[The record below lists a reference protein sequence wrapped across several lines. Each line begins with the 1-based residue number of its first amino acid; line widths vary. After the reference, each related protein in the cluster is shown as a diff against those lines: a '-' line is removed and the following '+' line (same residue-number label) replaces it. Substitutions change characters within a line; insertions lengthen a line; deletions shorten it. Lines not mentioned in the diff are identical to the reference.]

1 MHSFLYFS
9 QWPSKLVVTLAF
21 AFLLLQPPMA
31 ALAQSEKAS
40 TATQKSTTQEASE
53 EGDEAVTPQRPKTS
67 VTSDRPLEATERQG
81 EDRRLVVSV
90 AGNRAV
96 RAILSN
102 PFIPQ
107 TPKVRFAGSSPR
119 VGVFGQLLHMSC
131 EADNSLLVDASTV
144 NDQGERQMG
153 TWRVEPDGSILAED
167 VFQYAANDL
176 SWVRRIPRYKFK
188 DGSAIRANL
197 PAGEKSA
204 RRIFDSHHDE
214 VIYASSKYSGEGH
227 VYLGSI
233 FSLWRQNSQGQAK
246 RLVSWSP
253 VNTNIE
259 KYGYS
264 YDMKNFYSG
273 QVHGLAVD
281 NRGQIYLSLVV
292 DDAAYSMN
300 RMSRTSIYR
309 VDEGKQ
315 KLVPVLDLDLEKV
328 YATGKQ
334 ANDSAFGNRVG
345 SATAYY
351 EDGPINKAF
360 VGKVAVQ
367 KMCFDPRGNLYFL
380 DNLKQAGGQVIRK
393 IDLIK
398 GEVTTWAY

>member
-1 MHSFLYFS
+1 MHSFFNSS
-9 QWPSKLVVTLAF
+9 QRQDKLAVALVCAVLM
-21 AFLLLQPPMA
+21 LLQPLTA
-31 ALAQSEKAS
+31 HAQADKTLTALPKSS
-40 TATQKSTTQEASE
+40 TQDAGE
-53 EGDEAVTPQRPKTS
+53 ESDETVTPQRPKTS
-67 VTSDRPLEATERQG
+67 VTSDSPFEAAERQG
-81 EDRRLVVSV
+81 EDRRHV
-90 AGNRAV
+90 AAVANKREV
-96 RAILSN
+96 RAILAN

-107 TPKVRFAGSSPR
+107 TPKVRLAGGAAR
-119 VGVFGQLLHMSC
+119 HGVFGQILNMSC
-131 EADNSLLVDASTV
+131 ETDNSLLVDATTM

-153 TWRVEPDGSILAED
+153 TWRIEPDGRILAEE
-167 VFQYAANDL
+167 VLRYAANDL
-176 SWVRRIPRYKFK
+176 SWARRTPRYKFK

-197 PAGEKSA
+197 PTGEKSA
-204 RRIFDSHHDE
+204 RRILDPHHDDI
-214 VIYASSKYSGEGH
+214 IYASSKYSGEGH
-227 VYLGSI
+227 IYLGSI
-233 FSLWRQNSQGQAK
+233 FSLWRQNNQGQAR

-281 NRGQIYLSLVV
+281 NKGQIYLSLVV
-292 DDAAYSMN
+292 DDAAYSAN

-351 EDGPINKAF
+351 EDGPVNKAF

-380 DNLKQAGGQVIRK
+380 DNIRQAGGQVIRK